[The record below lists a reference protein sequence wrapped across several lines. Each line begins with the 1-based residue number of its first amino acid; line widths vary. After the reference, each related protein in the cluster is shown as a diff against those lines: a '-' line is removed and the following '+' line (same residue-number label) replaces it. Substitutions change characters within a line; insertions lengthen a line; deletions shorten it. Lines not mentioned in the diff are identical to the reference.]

1 MEEIL
6 LVTTF
11 HCPKCR
17 EAATKLYNAGVNFK
31 LCAAEENA
39 EYVLEKLGLT
49 EAPALVIRPE
59 GEYETYTKIYSGLG
73 GVYRFL
79 RSLEK
84 NE

>member
-6 LVTTF
+6 LVTTAY
-11 HCPKCR
+11 CPKCR
-17 EAATKLYNAGVNFK
+17 EAMQKLEKAGVVYK

-39 EYVLEKLGLT
+39 EYIEKLGIR
-49 EAPALVIRPE
+49 EAPTIIVRPE
-59 GEYETYTKIYSGLG
+59 NGYENYTRIYSGLG
-73 GVYRFL
+73 GVYSFL